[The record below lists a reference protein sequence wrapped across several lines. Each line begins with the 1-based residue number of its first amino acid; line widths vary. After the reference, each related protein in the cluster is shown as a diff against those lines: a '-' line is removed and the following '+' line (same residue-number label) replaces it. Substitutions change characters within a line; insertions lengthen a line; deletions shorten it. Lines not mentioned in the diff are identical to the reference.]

1 MPLIVRVTANNPL
14 KEKFRMKMSKSLLLI
29 ASLLVFASYAMAAST
44 DCSFDTFTGAGVVP
58 DGYCGINWHSNWNY
72 YDSVQPPYTPNSP
85 PERVYD
91 LAQFPGDTFSF
102 VTPQVF
108 NGAFFAGNSFA
119 TVTFQLFNGAN
130 LVWTSATLAP
140 TSTPTWLASG
150 YSGLVTDVEV
160 QSPSPDFFVMD
171 DVTYG
176 GTSTPEPGTLGLL
189 ATGAI
194 GALGAIR
201 RRFAK

>member
-1 MPLIVRVTANNPL
+1 MTRFSHRTIPI
-14 KEKFRMKMSKSLLLI
+14 
-29 ASLLVFASYAMAAST
+29 
-44 DCSFDTFTGAGVVP
+44 
-58 DGYCGINWHSNWNY
+58 
-72 YDSVQPPYTPNSP
+72 SP

-102 VTPQVF
+102 LTPQVF
-108 NGAFFAGNSFA
+108 SGAYFAGYSFA
-119 TVTFQLFNGAN
+119 TVTFQLYNGAN

-140 TSTPTWLASG
+140 SATPTWLASG

-160 QSPSPDFFVMD
+160 LSPSPDFFVMD

-176 GTSTPEPGTLGLL
+176 GSSTPEPGTLGLL

-194 GALGAIR
+194 GALGVIR

>member
-1 MPLIVRVTANNPL
+1 MPLIVPVTSNNPL
-14 KEKFRMKMSKSLLLI
+14 KEKFRMKSSKSLLLI
-29 ASLLVFASYAMAAST
+29 VSLLVFASYAMAATT
-44 DCSFDTFTGAGVVP
+44 DCNFDSFTGSGLVP
-58 DGYCGINWHSNWNY
+58 DGYCGINWHSNWTY
-72 YDSVQPPYTPNSP
+72 YDTVQPPYNAFSP

-91 LAQFPGDTFSF
+91 LTQFPGDTFDF

-108 NGAFFAGNSFA
+108 NGAYFAGYGFA
-119 TVTFQLFNGAN
+119 TVTFQLFNGVN

-140 TSTPTWLASG
+140 SATPTWLPSG
-150 YSGLVTDVEV
+150 YSGLVTTVEV
-160 QSPSPDFFVMD
+160 QSPSPDFFIMD

-194 GALGAIR
+194 GALSAIR
-201 RRFAK
+201 RRLAK